1 MSGMILFDG
10 LIALLAELYNRA
22 EAERSDPVELGRQ
35 LREIQT
41 SYELGDIGEEEYQSE
56 FVRLR
61 GLLQAARMEAEAEEA
76 EEEEEEEEEEE

>member
-1 MSGMILFDG
+1 MLLFDG

-41 SYELGDIGEEEYQSE
+41 SYELGDIGEEEYQSA

-61 GLLQAARMEAEAEEA
+61 GLLQAAKAAA
-76 EEEEEEEEEEE
+76 EEEEEEEGEEVEEDEEE